1 MYSISSFV
9 NQIICNSKIYGEYY
23 FNDELVTVYSHYSY
37 RLFII
42 INNDIHNVSNEDFG
56 TTLLTKK
63 EWRNRKINTILK

>member
-23 FNDELVTVYSHYSY
+23 FNGDLVTVYSHYSH

-42 INNDIHNVSNEDFG
+42 VNNDIHKVDNDDFR

-63 EWRNRKINTILK
+63 EWLDRKINTILK